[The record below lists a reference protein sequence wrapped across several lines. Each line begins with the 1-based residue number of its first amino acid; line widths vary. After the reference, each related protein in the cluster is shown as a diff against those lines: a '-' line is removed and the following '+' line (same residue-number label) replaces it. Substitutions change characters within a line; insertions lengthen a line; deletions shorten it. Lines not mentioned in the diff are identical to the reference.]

1 MKISNLLFIA
11 ATTTFLMACSTPKEK
26 VSDIAEEVCSLIKSD
41 DLDDLQEYFKST
53 VSTNQFSNPKGVR
66 EKFDC
71 TVTRVVQKDR
81 DNFNVEF
88 KSFYIVK
95 VEEID
100 GDFKV
105 KRLSLGNTSSKRY
118 IK

>member
-1 MKISNLLFIA
+1 MKIKIISLLA
-11 ATTTFLMACSTPKEK
+11 ATIFLTACSTPKEN

-41 DLDDLQEYFKST
+41 DLDDIQDYFKST
-53 VSTNQFSNPKGVR
+53 VSTAKFSNPESIR
-66 EKFDC
+66 ENFDC

-105 KRLSLGNTSSKRY
+105 KDLSLGNTSSKRY
-118 IK
+118 IR

>member
-1 MKISNLLFIA
+1 MKIKVISLLAVTIFI
-11 ATTTFLMACSTPKEK
+11 TACSTPKEN
-26 VSDIAEEVCSLIKSD
+26 VSDIAEEVCSLIKNN
-41 DLDDLQEYFKST
+41 DLDDIQDYFKST

-88 KSFYIVK
+88 KSFYIIK
-95 VEEID
+95 VEDID

-105 KRLSLGNTSSKRY
+105 KGMSLGNTSSKRY

>member
-1 MKISNLLFIA
+1 
-11 ATTTFLMACSTPKEK
+11 MACSTPKEN

-53 VSTNQFSNPKGVR
+53 VSTNQFSNPEGVR

-105 KRLSLGNTSSKRY
+105 KDLSLGNTSSKRY
-118 IK
+118 IR

>member
-1 MKISNLLFIA
+1 MKIKIISLFA
-11 ATTTFLMACSTPKEK
+11 VTVFLTACSTPKEN
-26 VSDIAEEVCSLIKSD
+26 VSDIAEEVCSLIKSN
-41 DLDDLQEYFKST
+41 DLDDIQDYFKST
-53 VSTNQFSNPKGVR
+53 VSTSQFSNSRSIR

-88 KSFYIVK
+88 KSFYTVK
-95 VEEID
+95 VEEIN

-105 KRLSLGNTSSKRY
+105 KGMNLGNTSSQRY